1 MSDDVSAY
9 CFDLWGDSILLGSVL
24 NEKSNF
30 ESNLLIT
37 YAPFVLFSKI
47 LMVGREIKTKFNP
60 HYNRA

>member
-1 MSDDVSAY
+1 MSDDVSEY

-37 YAPFVLFSKI
+37 YVLFSKI